1 MPIVGN
7 NSLIS
12 NYVSKICNI
21 PNAMPY
27 YIKLGNDILYFP
39 TFIVAIVAECY
50 SHVY

>member
-21 PNAMPY
+21 PNAMFC
-27 YIKLGNDILYFP
+27 YIQQGNDITYFP
-39 TFIVAIVAECY
+39 IFIVTIVAECY
-50 SHVY
+50 SHFY